1 MDEKDIDKGLE
12 FLENCSLDVLMT
24 LFSLKIWGSENPTA
38 EINTALDFLTNVKA
52 KIEALTKDKEILSR
66 YSARHFIELFEA
78 KLWEEEKPLTE
89 LDIAIDKLLNFK
101 GAHQKRL
108 EELENE
114 HRTN

>member
-1 MDEKDIDKGLE
+1 MDESNIALGLE
-12 FLENCSLDVLMT
+12 FLESCSPNVLMT
-24 LFSLKIWGSENPTA
+24 LLSLKIWESEKPIA
-38 EINTALDFLTNVKA
+38 ELNTALEYLINVKS
-52 KIEALTKDKEILSR
+52 KIEDLTKDKKLLSR

-89 LDIAIDKLLNFK
+89 LDIAIDILIRFK
-101 GAHQKRL
+101 DEHQKRL